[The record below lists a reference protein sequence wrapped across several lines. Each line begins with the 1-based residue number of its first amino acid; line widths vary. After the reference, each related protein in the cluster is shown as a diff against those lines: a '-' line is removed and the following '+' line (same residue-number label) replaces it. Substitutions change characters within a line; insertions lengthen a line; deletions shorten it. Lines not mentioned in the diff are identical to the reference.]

1 MPRPVDRYNAL
12 PSLVDGSVVLRDGKS
27 RWTIAALLTVALLLV
42 IGIHWGS
49 LQGQFLSDDFGFPW
63 GLSLAAQRGEVW
75 SYVWDTVI
83 IREPQPGNFYRPIG
97 FLSFALN
104 WWLGGADPFGWR
116 LFNLIVHLIDGWLLY
131 RLARRIAAP
140 LPGANFAAWLAAALF
155 WLFPL
160 APEVS
165 AWVCARFD
173 ALAVMGLLVCL
184 ERHHASR
191 RVFDGAQIASL
202 LALIFALG
210 SKESAMT
217 APAFV
222 LLIDL
227 FAAQSELT
235 WPARLRRALLRWL
248 PVLGVFAAYLLW
260 RRFLFGGAAVEVY
273 ANSSP
278 LEHLAPW
285 ELWNRLLSM
294 APILNQSLGSAVLPL
309 AALLIVSL
317 SSTAVLAW
325 RAGRFM
331 DLWLL
336 PALSF
341 GISVGAVLPHFT
353 GSLGNGEGARLFYL
367 AGIWLALWLALPLA
381 AMTRVALR
389 TALALLAIFAF
400 AAGQARAMVPWRKA
414 SQAMR
419 GLMAAIAKEAPALRA
434 SHAHAFVLAPDHWR
448 TAPFARNAQLAPV
461 IPPFQ
466 SEDLRDAVGVITP
479 AGFAEWSQ
487 RVHNNNLPWP
497 GVEGASLRYFCFDA
511 DSASLVPVSIDYSTT
526 NSVETWQAA
535 WQQALEASS
544 CADEFKS

>member
-1 MPRPVDRYNAL
+1 MPRSGYRSKTL
-12 PSLVDGSVVLRDGKS
+12 PSSVDGSVVLRGGKS
-27 RWTIAALLTVALLLV
+27 RWTIAAMLVVALLLV

-49 LQGQFLSDDFGFPW
+49 LQGHFLSDDFGFPW
-63 GLSLAAQRGEVW
+63 GLSLAAQHGAVW

-104 WWLGGADPFGWR
+104 WWLGGAEPFGWR
-116 LFNLIVHLIDGWLLY
+116 VFNLIVHLIDGWLLY
-131 RLARRIAAP
+131 RLARRLAGP
-140 LPGANFAAWLAAALF
+140 SSDPFAAWLAAALF

-191 RVFDGAQIASL
+191 RWFDGAQIASL

-222 LLIDL
+222 LLIDV
-227 FAAQSELT
+227 FAAPASLT
-235 WPARLRRALLRWL
+235 WPERWRRALLRWL
-248 PVLGVFAAYLLW
+248 PLLGIFAAYLLW
-260 RRFLFGGAAVEVY
+260 RRFLFGGVAVEVY

-278 LEHLAPW
+278 LLHLAPW
-285 ELWNRLLSM
+285 ELWNRLRGM
-294 APILNQSLGSAVLPL
+294 APILWQPLGSAVLPFSV
-309 AALLIVSL
+309 LLFATL
-317 SSTAVLAW
+317 STTAVVTW
-325 RAGRFM
+325 RAGRFL

-336 PALSF
+336 PALAF

-367 AGIWLALWLALPLA
+367 AGVWLALWLALPVA
-381 AMTRVALR
+381 VMTRSVVK
-389 TALALLAIFAF
+389 TALAFILVFAF
-400 AAGQARAMVPWRKA
+400 AAAQARAMVPWRKA
-414 SQAMR
+414 AQAMR
-419 GLMAAIAKEAPALRA
+419 GLVSAVAKQAPILR
-434 SHAHAFVLAPDHWR
+434 STHEHAFVLAPDHWR

-461 IPPFQ
+461 ILPFQ
-466 SEDLRDAVGVITP
+466 PEDLRDVIGVLTP

-487 RVHNNNLPWP
+487 RVRRNDLPWP
-497 GVEGASLRYFCFDA
+497 GVDGSSLRYFCFDA
-511 DSASLVPVSIDYSTT
+511 DSAALVLVSIDYSSTV
-526 NSVETWQAA
+526 SVEA
-535 WQQALEASS
+535 WQSAWQRAVDASA
-544 CADEFKS
+544 CADEFSP